1 MIFVFGL
8 KPNQTSSWPKPRTT
22 GCSLLSELFA
32 DIKHNVQYV
41 GTLHIKLHILIYWVK
56 ESLID
61 VQCTVNAPI
70 LPKQY
75 STSVRLDMLRKYQH

>member
-1 MIFVFGL
+1 MNYDFCVW
-8 KPNQTSSWPKPRTT
+8 SKPRTT

-61 VQCTVNAPI
+61 VQYMH
-70 LPKQY
+70 LYFQKQY
-75 STSVRLDMLRKYQH
+75 STSVRLDMLRKCQD

>member
-1 MIFVFGL
+1 MLDIKMNYDFGVW
-8 KPNQTSSWPKPRTT
+8 SKPRTT

-61 VQCTVNAPI
+61 VQCTVYAPI

-75 STSVRLDMLRKYQH
+75 THLQWD